1 MEEAVKNQEVCEYAD
16 VFFGNGETDRFF
28 EEGAASKWF
37 YIKALCGNTIPHAT
51 LPFSKMSVGAY
62 SGGYPTGYGG
72 HFPNSCGGI
81 QKLFDEPM
89 AKGFSHLHPSGI
101 GAMRYYYNY
110 VMVAPF
116 LEKDISVI
124 QQNEPLSDE
133 YACPGYY
140 RATLR
145 GALCEFTVDGG
156 VAFHRYTFQK
166 IGGRV
171 AIDFSLSGLEK
182 SFGKNY
188 YAPIAD
194 ADVKIIS
201 NHAIAFSGL
210 FSGVR
215 LHFYLKII
223 ADNPEL
229 VSFGKKAAPDREDS
243 PFGVILDFSG
253 TTIEL
258 KVGYSTISAECAKK
272 EVEESADTFDV
283 AREKSYQIWSK
294 QLGRIEID
302 TPDDALKRKFY
313 SCLYHSIVKP
323 CDMSGEDVL
332 GVRGDTVCDFATF
345 WDQYKTALPL
355 IYMCYFDMGEK
366 VAKAI
371 INISR
376 TFHKIPCSFGLSDIF
391 PCEEQ
396 AKMLGIYA
404 LCDAFH
410 FGYPCAAPKIID
422 ECMRRELAR
431 DDYAEFLRDGYFTR
445 YTHILDV
452 TDACLNV
459 AKITQDES
467 FQKRL
472 LQIAPFWK
480 NAYAEDGLMSS
491 DSAYY
496 EGDRYTYSFRLQR
509 NMDERMRLCGGKKN
523 FALLLDR
530 FFGFQ
535 GERVKQI
542 THIGAFEEIHR
553 THHHRFEGFNNE
565 CDMET
570 PYAYIYAERHDRLC
584 EIIHECVNR
593 SFGEGKGGLPGNN
606 DSGGLSS
613 MLVWN
618 TLGLFPVSGGGEFL
632 IGSPQIEGARI
643 ALSSNAHMYIKVHRE
658 SPEEIYVKEVKWNGK
673 RIEDYRIS
681 VSEIMKG
688 GTLSFYME

>member
-1 MEEAVKNQEVCEYAD
+1 
-16 VFFGNGETDRFF
+16 
-28 EEGAASKWF
+28 
-37 YIKALCGNTIPHAT
+37 
-51 LPFSKMSVGAY
+51 
-62 SGGYPTGYGG
+62 
-72 HFPNSCGGI
+72 
-81 QKLFDEPM
+81 
-89 AKGFSHLHPSGI
+89 
-101 GAMRYYYNY
+101 
-110 VMVAPF
+110 
-116 LEKDISVI
+116 
-124 QQNEPLSDE
+124 
-133 YACPGYY
+133 
-140 RATLR
+140 
-145 GALCEFTVDGG
+145 
-156 VAFHRYTFQK
+156 
-166 IGGRV
+166 
-171 AIDFSLSGLEK
+171 
-182 SFGKNY
+182 
-188 YAPIAD
+188 
-194 ADVKIIS
+194 
-201 NHAIAFSGL
+201 
-210 FSGVR
+210 
-215 LHFYLKII
+215 
-223 ADNPEL
+223 
-229 VSFGKKAAPDREDS
+229 
-243 PFGVILDFSG
+243 
-253 TTIEL
+253 
-258 KVGYSTISAECAKK
+258 
-272 EVEESADTFDV
+272 
-283 AREKSYQIWSK
+283 
-294 QLGRIEID
+294 
-302 TPDDALKRKFY
+302 
-313 SCLYHSIVKP
+313 
-323 CDMSGEDVL
+323 
-332 GVRGDTVCDFATF
+332 
-345 WDQYKTALPL
+345 
-355 IYMCYFDMGEK
+355 
-366 VAKAI
+366 
-371 INISR
+371 
-376 TFHKIPCSFGLSDIF
+376 
-391 PCEEQ
+391 
-396 AKMLGIYA
+396 
-404 LCDAFH
+404 
-410 FGYPCAAPKIID
+410 
-422 ECMRRELAR
+422 MRRELAR

-523 FALLLDR
+523 FALFLDR

-570 PYAYIYAERHDRLC
+570 PYVYIYADRHDRLC
-584 EIIHECVNR
+584 EIIHECVSR

-643 ALSSNAHMYIKVHRE
+643 ALSSNAHLYIKVHRE